1 MRNNP
6 DMILAR
12 IFTYKSPAGKE
23 FPVMVIEEARER
35 TDGKAV
41 CLPIGHTHL
50 EIDARRLTLGAVL

>member
-12 IFTYKSPAGKE
+12 VFTYTSPAGLT

-35 TDGKAV
+35 SDGKAV
-41 CLPIGHTHL
+41 CLPIGHMPL
-50 EIDARRLTLGAVL
+50 EIDAKRLTLGAVL

>member
-23 FPVMVIEEARER
+23 FPVMVIEEARGR
-35 TDGKAV
+35 ADGKAV
-41 CLPIGHTHL
+41 CLPIGHMPL
-50 EIDARRLTLGAVL
+50 ELDAKRLTLGAIL